1 MFFILSKT
9 LYFFLMPLP
18 MVFTIILVGT
28 IVKHRLWKKWLVFGG
43 LSLFFFFSNPYLSN
57 ISMKAW
63 EGEPTPINQVSRHD
77 IGVVLTGITN
87 RYKRPTDRVY
97 MQRGADRILHTI
109 QLYKQGLIE
118 KILISGGSG
127 KLIDNSTDVK
137 EADELK
143 KVLLLA
149 GVPEID
155 IYVENTS
162 RNTFENAVNSY
173 HLLATQFPNQSIIL
187 ITSAFH
193 MRRASAC
200 FAKQSCQFTAFGTDY
215 YSHDKAYNLDDF
227 IVPKSSAIKNWEVII
242 KESLGITMYWLSG
255 YL

>member
-18 MVFTIILVGT
+18 MVFTIILAGT
-28 IVKHRLWKKWLVFGG
+28 IIKHSIWKKWLIYGG
-43 LSLFFFFSNPYLSN
+43 IGLFFFFSNPYLSN
-57 ISMKAW
+57 ISMKTW
-63 EGEPTPINQVSRHD
+63 EGDPTPISKIPKHD

-97 MQRGADRILHTI
+97 IQRGSDRVLHAIL
-109 QLYKQGLIE
+109 LYKQGLI
-118 KILISGGSG
+118 KKLLISGGSG

-143 KVLLLA
+143 KVMLLA
-149 GVPEID
+149 GVPDAD
-155 IYVENTS
+155 IYIENTS
-162 RNTFENAVNSY
+162 RNTFESAVNSC
-173 HLLATQFPNQSIIL
+173 HLLTTVFPNQSFIL

-200 FAKQSCQFTAFGTDY
+200 FVKQNCQFTTFGTDY

-227 IVPKSSAIKNWEVII
+227 IVPKSHAIKNWEVII
-242 KESLGITMYWLSG
+242 KESLGIIMYWIYG